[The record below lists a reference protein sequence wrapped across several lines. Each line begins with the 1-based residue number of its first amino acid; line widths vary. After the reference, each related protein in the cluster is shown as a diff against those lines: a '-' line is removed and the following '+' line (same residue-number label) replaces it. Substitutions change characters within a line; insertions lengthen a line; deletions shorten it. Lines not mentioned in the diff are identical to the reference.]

1 MTCAPWL
8 KTVRTDLFGPVDE
21 TVGEH
26 LRGGRIHD
34 PGQDHQGLLNGWK
47 GYSPLAIAELPHR

>member
-1 MTCAPWL
+1 M
-8 KTVRTDLFGPVDE
+8 RTDLFGPVDE

-26 LRGGRIHD
+26 LRGGRRIHD

-47 GYSPLAIAELPHR
+47 GYSPLAIAELLPQVGHRS